1 MRGLKL
7 HLITPCDDPECQ
19 ECYWKL
25 AGDVKDIFR
34 ISEGSWNGF
43 CTYLKNQELL
53 DKVRWIDGNI
63 YLHTSAD
70 PGALGEWGDHMHYLI
85 QARKRAQEDPAPG
98 EP

>member
-1 MRGLKL
+1 MKL
-7 HLITPCDDPECQ
+7 HLTQCDDPECR

-25 AGDVKDIFR
+25 ARDIKDILR

-53 DKVRWIDGNI
+53 DKVRWIDGTI

-70 PGALGEWGDHMHYLI
+70 DLARWANGATTCTT
-85 QARKRAQEDPAPG
+85 
-98 EP
+98 